1 MQRARLRVDENGIE
15 HVDIYYEVPTK
26 EELELQKRK
35 MKEKQEKDQREI
47 QLLIKIQ
54 LITAL
59 IGVILSILVFL
70 L

>member
-1 MQRARLRVDENGIE
+1 MQRARIRVDENGIE
-15 HVDIYYEVPTK
+15 HVDICYEFPTK

-35 MKEKQEKDQREI
+35 MKEKQEKDIREM

-59 IGVILSILVFL
+59 IGAILSILVFFL
-70 L
+70 